1 MRAAVYHGRGE
12 VRVEERDERTVG
24 PESVRIDVAVCGLC
38 GSDVHEYAAGPLA
51 IPDAQA
57 HELTGETLPVTM
69 GHEFSG
75 RVSEVGEDVTDVGVG
90 DRVTVNPAIW
100 CGECRYCVAGSYQRC
115 RYGGSIGL
123 SGGGGGLAEN
133 VVVPATQVVP
143 LPEEVSFS
151 HGALVEPYSVALH
164 AIRRSSIRA
173 GSTVAVFGAGPIGLC
188 VTELAAVAGAT
199 DVVVSEPREARR
211 AAAREMGATDVIDP
225 AETNP
230 IHYLSSELDGG
241 VEVAFEV
248 AGVEPTVTQSIRSTL
263 KGGEVVLISVFED
276 EVSVQ
281 PNYVMMAERTL
292 TGSIAYETG
301 PRAADG
307 EFGSVTKLL
316 RDGVLDPTPLVTS
329 EIALNDV
336 VADGFERL
344 LDESSDEIKV
354 LVSMDDGEA

>member
-1 MRAAVYHGRGE
+1 MRAAVYHGRGD
-12 VRVEERDERTVG
+12 VRIEDRAEQALEPDT
-24 PESVRIDVAVCGLC
+24 VRIDVATCGLC

-51 IPDAQA
+51 IPDE
-57 HELTGETLPVTM
+57 HEHALTGETRPVTL

-75 RVSEVGEDVTDVGVG
+75 TVSEVGAGVDTVAVG

-100 CGECRYCVAGSYQRC
+100 CGDCRYCQEGAYHRC

-143 LPEEVSFS
+143 LHDDVSLE

-164 AIRRSSIRA
+164 AIRRSNVRA

-199 DVVVSEPREARR
+199 EVFVSEPRAARR
-211 AAAREMGATDVIDP
+211 AVAREMGATEVVDP

-230 IHYLSSELDGG
+230 IKHISAATDGG

-248 AGVEPTVTQSIRSTL
+248 AGVEQTVTQSVRTTL
-263 KGGEVVLISVFED
+263 KGGQVVLISVFED
-276 EVSVQ
+276 EIAVQ
-281 PNYVMMAERTL
+281 PNFVMMAERTV

-301 PRAADG
+301 PRAASG
-307 EFGSVTKLL
+307 EFGRVVDLL
-316 RDGVLDPTPLVTS
+316 ADGTLDPSPLVS
-329 EIALNDV
+329 NIIPLADV
-336 VADGFERL
+336 VEHGFERL
-344 LDESSDEIKV
+344 VDLESDDTKI
-354 LVSMDDGEA
+354 LVSLTDDA